1 MTTVRLLLSIAMCI
15 TAALSAAEPIPVAL
29 PAGTGA
35 AHPFLTTGVDGAL
48 LMSWTE
54 PAGDKHA
61 VRFASYAN
69 GKWSA
74 PRTLVERDDLFVN
87 WADFPSIIS
96 GGDGALIAHWLQK
109 SSSG

>member
-1 MTTVRLLLSIAMCI
+1 MTPVRLLLFIVLSA
-15 TAALSAAEPIPVAL
+15 TAVVSAAEPVSVAT

-35 AHPFLTTGVDGAL
+35 AHPFLTTRTDGAL

-61 VRFASYAN
+61 VKFASFAN

-74 PRTLVERDDLFVN
+74 PRTVVERDDLFVN
-87 WADFPSIIS
+87 WADFPSIVS
-96 GGDGALIAHWLQK
+96 GSEGSLIVHWLQK
-109 SSSG
+109 SS